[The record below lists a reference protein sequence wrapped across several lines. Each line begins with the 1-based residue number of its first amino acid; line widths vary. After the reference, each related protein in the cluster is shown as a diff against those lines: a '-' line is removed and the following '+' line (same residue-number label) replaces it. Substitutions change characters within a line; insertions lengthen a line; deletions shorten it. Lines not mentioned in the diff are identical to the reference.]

1 MSPHRPLCNALALA
15 LALAAAPVLA
25 QDGPQP
31 TPGWTLGVLAIERN
45 APYRQ
50 LDEGLLVVPLVRFE
64 GERFYLRGLRGGVVL
79 AEDGGF
85 AFGAFAQVRGD
96 GYKADDSPFLAGMDD
111 RDFSLD
117 LGLAASWRVKGVGQF
132 EASLATD
139 MLDRSGGQEAA
150 VSWTGLV
157 RAGGWRLLPG
167 VSVAWQSEDMIDYY
181 YGVRPGE
188 ALVGRPVYSPGSA
201 IIPEVSLLA
210 THPVGERWEFFA
222 RAGHAWLPSEITNSP
237 LVDQDGRLSV
247 IVGLGYTFD

>member
-1 MSPHRPLCNALALA
+1 MSPRRPLRTALALS

-25 QDGPQP
+25 QDGPEP
-31 TPGWTLGVLAIERN
+31 PPGWTLGVLAIERN

-79 AEDGGF
+79 AENDGF

-117 LGLAASWRVKGVGQF
+117 LGLAASWRVERVGQF
-132 EASLATD
+132 EVSLATD

-167 VSVAWQSEDMIDYY
+167 VSVAWQSEDMVDYY

-188 ALVGRPVYSPGSA
+188 ALVGRPAYSPGSA

-237 LVDQDGRLSV
+237 LVDQDGRTTLM
-247 IVGLGYTFD
+247 VGLGYTFD